1 MSIFSLRSLKE
12 QIHIYDGIKSSGNN
26 NNVIFTLGF
35 VEQKRSR
42 PMLGCVCVSAVRDHA
57 KTFRN
62 KPSTQIHE
70 IRELTIGVSE
80 RPVRG

>member
-1 MSIFSLRSLKE
+1 
-12 QIHIYDGIKSSGNN
+12 
-26 NNVIFTLGF
+26 
-35 VEQKRSR
+35 
-42 PMLGCVCVSAVRDHA
+42 MLGCVCVSAVRDHA